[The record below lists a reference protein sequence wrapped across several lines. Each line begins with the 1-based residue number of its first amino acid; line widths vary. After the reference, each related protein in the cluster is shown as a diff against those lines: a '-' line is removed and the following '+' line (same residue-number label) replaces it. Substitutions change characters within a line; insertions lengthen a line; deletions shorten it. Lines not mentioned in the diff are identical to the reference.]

1 MSAWFEENDVPAFLA
16 SALCPEP
23 YQPYTALVCDPPST
37 RQRKVPHSRHY
48 RGLRKCGVAFCHGVL

>member
-16 SALCPEP
+16 SALRPEP

-37 RQRKVPHSRHY
+37 RQREGPS
-48 RGLRKCGVAFCHGVL
+48 